1 MQKTLKLKL
10 YKKYLIRKHY
20 QNVKINGIIF
30 INEEFHWPKI
40 WTIIKRLDINNK
52 IKELQWKCIHNII
65 YAESR
70 LRKMNL
76 FFKCS
81 IANCFISKITILIS
95 TLEMGT
101 VNINEKNIM
110 FGFNIG
116 GKHEFLLYTLI
127 FISKWSI
134 WKAGITLNITK
145 FVSIKLYFII
155 YGNGRR
161 TFEPQIQKYI

>member
-76 FFKCS
+76 S
-81 IANCFISKITILIS
+81 
-95 TLEMGT
+95 
-101 VNINEKNIM
+101 NEKC
-110 FGFNIG
+110 
-116 GKHEFLLYTLI
+116 LLC
-127 FISKWSI
+127 K
-134 WKAGITLNITK
+134 
-145 FVSIKLYFII
+145 
-155 YGNGRR
+155 
-161 TFEPQIQKYI
+161 